1 MFSSCLGRGGGWCVQ
16 TFAGGRRHVPLVLRL
31 APDDFVH
38 IPGGVQQHEGDVGQR
53 WVRSL
58 NSSSQKKEGKSWEKK
73 GKKRKIKDQKVLS
86 SELWG
91 EKKDRKGI
99 QRNTINKTFN
109 IRKGL
114 SSVFCLILSV
124 LILSDIHIAV
134 TSALRQ
140 CTRGFNFSLSCKKS

>member
-1 MFSSCLGRGGGWCVQ
+1 MAGAQNRITKLNICYWKNDNKAEHM
-16 TFAGGRRHVPLVLRL
+16 TFA
-31 APDDFVH
+31 
-38 IPGGVQQHEGDVGQR
+38 QGQR
-53 WVRSL
+53 CVRSL
-58 NSSSQKKEGKSWEKK
+58 NSCSQKKEGKEKK
-73 GKKRKIKDQKVLS
+73 EIKIKIKDRKVLS

-114 SSVFCLILSV
+114 SSVFGLILSV

-134 TSALRQ
+134 TSALWQ
-140 CTRGFNFSLSCKKS
+140 CTRGFNFSLSCKKFESIGGQLFSWKSRV